1 MFIRHFI
8 SLFLIALIF
17 TPGNLFGQ
25 QSKSLY
31 TVSPSKL
38 SDWPSRVSSDLNA
51 SAVTLQQNVVEE
63 IRGGQRDQIELI
75 GPNGVRFTAEIKRI
89 LSHYDGSWSAIGHI
103 NEDPLNAFTMS
114 FNPENGRILSSMN
127 ILSDHKFFELRYD
140 PQLSNHIIVEK
151 DPHDTD
157 DLACG
162 YDDHLTVSSADLPTR
177 QQKVLPEKNSGPS
190 TIDVMIV
197 YTNSARSWAQRQG
210 GIDNVINQSMAT
222 ANLAAL
228 NSEMDITF
236 RLVHSQEIDYRE
248 SGDSEVDL
256 IRLTCSINFNPSSTC
271 DVTNIQE
278 MDEVHTLRDQYKA
291 DLVALF
297 TFTDDVGGIGWR
309 ISDPNGIS
317 QYGYSITAVQVATG
331 TTHAHEMGHN
341 FGNAHSRNQNSAEA
355 GPSGGMFS
363 YSTGWRWTGQDG
375 RGYVSIMTYSDGD
388 LRTTHFSNPNVLFQ
402 GVPTGSYSGEFAPAD
417 NARSMTEMQYAI
429 ESYRI
434 APTGENLATVE
445 TGEVQDV
452 SYAFARPVG
461 TITDNGGSEITG
473 RGFCY
478 STEREPDFSDICQSV
493 GSGAGTFETLLTN
506 LQQGTTYFIRAYASN
521 FGGTAF
527 GNEQTFTTLS
537 IDTPKNVIVTDQT
550 AVSFTASWDPVPDAS
565 RYFIDVS
572 TQPTFNSFFTGYQSR
587 DVGSSTIFKVDGL
600 QPGLTYYFRVRAG
613 KETAQSN
620 SSEVRET
627 STIDISANN
636 SDVII
641 SREKVLATGIQ
652 ESEIEVI
659 VENSRGE
666 TLEGIRVVVEPDGG
680 NSTITPESV
689 LTDQDGTAR
698 FQISNSNEEIVEYS
712 IKASGLEL
720 VRPVEI
726 EFVFSEGQLTLGNNY
741 PNPYNNQTLIP
752 FVVPESGPVRLDIYN
767 TSGVLIRTLVNENF
781 PTGYYEVPFNGAGLA
796 SGVYFYRLIT
806 NQGVLIEKMLLAK

>member
-1 MFIRHFI
+1 MFIRQLIPVFFI
-8 SLFLIALIF
+8 AMFMLPGSLL
-17 TPGNLFGQ
+17 GQ
-25 QSKSLY
+25 QSNTLY
-31 TVSPSKL
+31 SISPSKL
-38 SDWPSRVSSDLNA
+38 SEWPSEKPGDMEASLVSLNRDIIQSINSGQMDLIDLA
-51 SAVTLQQNVVEE
+51 
-63 IRGGQRDQIELI
+63 
-75 GPNGVRFTAEIKRI
+75 GPDGFQFTADIKRI
-89 LSHYDGSWSAIGHI
+89 LRHPNGSWSSIGHI
-103 NEDPLNAFTMS
+103 GGDSFNAFTMS
-114 FNPENGRILSSMN
+114 YSAESGRILSSMN

-140 PQLSNHIIVEK
+140 PQLSSHIIVEK
-151 DPHDTD
+151 DPHKSDKLD
-157 DLACG
+157 CG
-162 YDDHLTVSSADLPTR
+162 YHDGLSVDSSTLPNLQR
-177 QQKVLPEKNSGPS
+177 KVAPQRNSGPS
-190 TIDVMIV
+190 TIDVLIV
-197 YTNSARSWAQRQG
+197 YTNSARSWAELRG
-210 GIDNVINQSMAT
+210 GIDNIINQSMAT

-236 RLVHSQEIDYRE
+236 RLVHSQEVDYRE

-256 IRLTCSINFNPSSTC
+256 KRLTCSLNFNPSSLC

-278 MDEVHTLRDQYKA
+278 MDEVHILRDQYKA

-297 TFTDDVGGIGWR
+297 TFTDDVGGIAWR
-309 ISDPNGIS
+309 IGDPNGTP
-317 QYGYSITAVQVATG
+317 QLGYSITRVRSASG

-341 FGNAHSRNQNSAEA
+341 FGNSHSRNQNSAEA
-355 GPSGGMFS
+355 GPSGGVFP
-363 YSTGWRWTGQDG
+363 YSTGWRWTGNDG
-375 RGYVSIMTYSDGD
+375 NSYSSVMTYTESSTE
-388 LRTTHFSNPNVLFQ
+388 TTHFSNPNVLFQ

-417 NARSMTEMQYAI
+417 NARSMREMQYAI

-478 STEREPDFSDICQSV
+478 STEPEPDFSDICQSV
-493 GSGAGTFETLLTN
+493 GSGTGTFETLLTN
-506 LQQGTTYFIRAYASN
+506 LQQGTTYYIRAFASN

-527 GNEQTFTTLS
+527 GNEQSFTTLS
-537 IDTPKNVIVTDQT
+537 IDTPENVIVTNQT

-600 QPGLTYYFRVRAG
+600 QPGLIYYFRVRAG
-613 KETAQSN
+613 KETAQSEN
-620 SSEVRET
+620 SEVLET

-652 ESEIEVI
+652 QSEIEVV

-666 TLEGIRVVVEPDGG
+666 TLEGVRVVVEPDGG
-680 NSTITPESV
+680 NSIITPESV
-689 LTDQDGTAR
+689 LTNQEGTAR
-698 FQISNSNEEIVEYS
+698 FQISNSNEETVEYS

-767 TSGVLIRTLVNENF
+767 TSGVLIRTLVNETF

-806 NQGVLIEKMLLAK
+806 DQGVLIEKMLLAK